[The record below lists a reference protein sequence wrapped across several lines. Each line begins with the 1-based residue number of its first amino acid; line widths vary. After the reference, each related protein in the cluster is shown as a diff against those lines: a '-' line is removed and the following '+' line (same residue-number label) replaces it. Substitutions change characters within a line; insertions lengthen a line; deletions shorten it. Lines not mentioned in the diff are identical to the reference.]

1 MKAVIQ
7 RVTRAKVT
15 VKEEVTGSIDRG
27 FMILLGI
34 GRDDGREEAE
44 LLAKKL
50 CALRICDDEN
60 GVMNLSLIDSCRG
73 AGGEE
78 NELTEVP
85 AMLVV
90 SQFTLYADVRKGNR
104 PSYIDAAP
112 PEQAKPLY
120 EYFTALLRNS
130 GIHVETGIFQ
140 ADMQVELVN
149 DGPVTIIVDTDD
161 LKKPRRRVE

>member
-34 GRDDGREEAE
+34 GREDGRAEAE

-85 AMLVV
+85 SMLVV

-161 LKKPRRRVE
+161 LKKPRRRGE

>member
-78 NELTEVP
+78 DGTPEVP
-85 AMLVV
+85 SMLVV

-120 EYFTALLRNS
+120 EYFTALLQNS

-161 LKKPRRRVE
+161 LKKPRRRGE

>member
-60 GVMNLSLIDSCRG
+60 GVMNLSLIDSCAR

-78 NELTEVP
+78 DGTPEVP
-85 AMLVV
+85 SMLVV

-120 EYFTALLRNS
+120 EYFTALLQNS

-161 LKKPRRRVE
+161 LKKPRRRGE

>member
-34 GRDDGREEAE
+34 GRDDGRAEAE

-85 AMLVV
+85 SMLVV

-140 ADMQVELVN
+140 AEMQVELVN

-161 LKKPRRRVE
+161 LKKPRRRGE

>member
-7 RVTRAKVT
+7 RVTEASVT
-15 VKEEVTGSIDRG
+15 VDGKLCGRIGRG
-27 FMILLGI
+27 FAVLLGI
-34 GRDDGREEAE
+34 NRDDTEQEARV
-44 LLAKKL
+44 LVKKL
-50 CALRICDDEN
+50 AALRICDDAN

-73 AGGEE
+73 AGREE

-85 AMLVV
+85 SMLVV

>member
-34 GRDDGREEAE
+34 SRDDGREEAE

-73 AGGEE
+73 AGREE

-85 AMLVV
+85 SMLVV

-149 DGPVTIIVDTDD
+149 DGPVTILLDSE
-161 LKKPRRRVE
+161 KAF